1 MCDFDQSESLAQC
14 TQAISNSH
22 TCFQMEKTLISGINL
37 YLTHNDIFPL
47 PEIDEAVSDLLIAWK
62 KSVRLKSAALDPIQS
77 QELENFFWVFLDHD
91 SLREGILRRVIVGI
105 ITTPST
111 SLKRIPSKLFQ
122 TSIVSKNK
130 CSSAYSMLQSIV
142 SFK

>member
-1 MCDFDQSESLAQC
+1 MTCNHFPMYSMCVDFDQSESLAQC

-47 PEIDEAVSDLLIAWK
+47 PEIDEAVSSLLIAWK

-77 QELENFFWVFLDHD
+77 QELENFFWVFLDAW
-91 SLREGILRRVIVGI
+91 LFKRRNFTKSHCWDYHNTIN
-105 ITTPST
+105 
-111 SLKRIPSKLFQ
+111 KFE
-122 TSIVSKNK
+122 KNSVKAISNIK
-130 CSSAYSMLQSIV
+130 C
-142 SFK
+142 K